1 MKTVVVL
8 GAGRS
13 APLLIARL
21 LDRAPSQGWR
31 IVVADRDP
39 ALARERLGGRPH
51 GEAVP
56 LDAGN
61 ELALA
66 GRISGA
72 DLVVNMLA
80 PRFQSMV
87 ARHCIEHGAH
97 MVSVSYLSRETRA
110 LDGWARD
117 RGVLLLGEMG
127 LDPGIDHMLAA
138 KAVRTTL
145 NRGGRILEFRSFGS
159 GIPAPDTR
167 SNPMRYLVT
176 WNPWNVATS
185 GRAGA
190 QYLEDGRI
198 RVVPHERLF
207 LHTWPIQVD
216 GVGEL
221 EAYPN
226 RDSLHYL
233 DHFDLD
239 EVHTMIRGTLRWPGF
254 CETWAKVVKLG
265 LANDT
270 IEIPRLG
277 ERSPREVVR
286 MFLPIPVP
294 PDRVEAA
301 ATLFLE
307 LNPTGRIMDSLRFLG
322 LFDDEPS
329 GCEGD
334 TPAALL
340 AHLLQTRLAP
350 GEGARDM
357 VILVH
362 EMVVEYPDRDLP
374 RERLTWTMVD
384 TGDPQRM
391 SAMARTVGLPTA
403 LAAEMVLDGEL
414 TLTGCQLPT
423 HPAICNTVLDRLKEE
438 GLRFTEKVEPPV

>member
-1 MKTVVVL
+1 MKTIVVL

-13 APLLIARL
+13 SPFLIDRLIELAPER
-21 LDRAPSQGWR
+21 GWR

-39 ALARERLGGRPH
+39 GLARMRTGGRPH
-51 GEAVP
+51 AEAVP
-56 LDAGN
+56 LDAAN

-66 GRISGA
+66 ARIAGS
-72 DLVVNMLA
+72 DLVVTMLA
-80 PRFQSMV
+80 PEFQARV
-87 ARHCIEHGAH
+87 ARHCIEAGANLL
-97 MVSVSYLSRETRA
+97 SVSYLSRETLA
-110 LDGWARD
+110 LDHWARE

-138 KAVRTTL
+138 RAVRTTL
-145 NRGGRILEFRSFGS
+145 NRGGKILGFRSFGS
-159 GIPAPDTR
+159 GIPAPGSR
-167 SNPMRYLVT
+167 SNPFRYLVT

-190 QYLEDGRI
+190 QYLEDGRV

-207 LHTWPIQVD
+207 LHTWPVTVD

-226 RDSLHYL
+226 RDSLRYL
-233 DHFDLD
+233 EHFDLD
-239 EVHTMIRGTLRWPGF
+239 EVRTMIRGTLRWPGF

-270 IEIPRLG
+270 LEIPRLG
-277 ERSPREVVR
+277 ERSPCEVVA

-307 LNPTGRIMDSLRFLG
+307 LNPTSRIMQNLRYLG
-322 LFDDEPS
+322 LFDEEPS
-329 GCEGD
+329 GCDGA
-334 TPAALL
+334 TAAALL
-340 AHLLQTRLAP
+340 AHLLQSRLAP
-350 GEGARDM
+350 QPGDRD
-357 VILVH
+357 LVVLLH
-362 EMVVEYPDRDLP
+362 EMVVEYPYRDLP
-374 RERLTWTMVD
+374 RERLTWTMTD
-384 TGDPQRM
+384 TGDPLSM

-403 LAAEMVLDGEL
+403 LAAEMVLGGEL
-414 TLTGCQLPT
+414 SLTGCQLPT
-423 HPAICNTVLDRLKEE
+423 HPAICDTVLDRLKAE
-438 GLRFTEKVEPPV
+438 GLRFTESVEPSA